1 MNFQGLQRVED
12 AQTYLDTSFRAGREA
27 VDNHRMQKEY
37 RSQRSRIEKSKNIEL
52 VRMSAI
58 RASLTKSL
66 SRLLTSFP
74 NTTALPVFYHELLK
88 TTIDYYPF
96 KKALATCNWARERI
110 NGFHEFYSKK
120 LKGSREMSGI
130 TRVRKEFFGRVSSI
144 MYQLEKPL
152 KFLEYS
158 RKTMKEF
165 PTIKT
170 ETPTISLV
178 GFPNIGKTTLLFKL
192 TSSKPEISNYA
203 FTTTKINVSYF
214 KEKVGK
220 KGEET
225 EKKIQVLDT
234 PGTLNRFDKMN
245 MVEKQAYLAMKY
257 CSDLFVYIF
266 DLTEP
271 FPLKE
276 QEKLF
281 RETKKFDKKMI
292 VYLSK
297 ADILPAEKIQ
307 EFAKKYNAIWDAE
320 ELKQKIIDNLN
331 L

>member
-1 MNFQGLQRVED
+1 MNFQGLQSVED

-27 VDNHRMQKEY
+27 VDNHRMNKDY
-37 RSQRSRIEKSKNIEL
+37 RSQRSRIDKSKNIEL

-74 NTTALPVFYHELLK
+74 NTTELPVFYHELLK

-120 LKGSREMSGI
+120 LKGSREMSDI

-170 ETPTISLV
+170 ETKTVSLV

-192 TSSKPEISNYA
+192 TNSKPEISNYA

-214 KEKVGK
+214 KVNDVR
-220 KGEET
+220 
-225 EKKIQVLDT
+225 IQVLDT

-245 MVEKQAYLAMKY
+245 MIEKQAYLAMKY

-271 FPLKE
+271 FPIKD

-281 RETKKFDKKMI
+281 RETKKFDKKML

-320 ELKQKIIDNLN
+320 ELKQKIIDNMN
-331 L
+331 I